1 MVLEKIKALVAE
13 QFDVEEDTITT
24 DTAFD
29 EFGADQLDIAELV
42 TALEEEF
49 DIEIP
54 EEYSDSIVTVGDAVS
69 AVKKNMPKA

>member
-1 MVLEKIKALVAE
+1 MVIEKIKALIAE
-13 QFDVEEDTITT
+13 QFDVDEDTISS
-24 DTAFD
+24 DTSFE
-29 EFGADQLDIAELV
+29 EFGADSVDIAELA

-54 EEYSDSIVTVGDAVS
+54 EEYIDSILTVGDVVS

>member
-1 MVLEKIKALVAE
+1 MVLEKVKALVAE
-13 QFDVEEDTITT
+13 QFDAEEETISP
-24 DTAFD
+24 DTAFE
-29 EFGADQLDIAELV
+29 EFGADQVDIAELI